1 MSDAILANIALALLG
16 AIGLV
21 GVAVIAARA
30 LVWFLE
36 RQRVGRGNRRE
47 SNPRPLAPSRHSN
60 DAPPPEEW

>member
-1 MSDAILANIALALLG
+1 VSDAVLANIALALLA

-36 RQRVGRGNRRE
+36 RQRVGRKR
-47 SNPRPLAPSRHSN
+47 
-60 DAPPPEEW
+60 

>member
-1 MSDAILANIALALLG
+1 MSDAILANIAFSLLG

-36 RQRVGRGNRRE
+36 RQRTGRRR
-47 SNPRPLAPSRHSN
+47 
-60 DAPPPEEW
+60 

>member
-1 MSDAILANIALALLG
+1 MSDAILANITLALLG

-36 RQRVGRGNRRE
+36 RQRVGRKR
-47 SNPRPLAPSRHSN
+47 
-60 DAPPPEEW
+60 

>member
-1 MSDAILANIALALLG
+1 MSNDLLANITLALLG

-36 RQRVGRGNRRE
+36 RQRTGRRR
-47 SNPRPLAPSRHSN
+47 
-60 DAPPPEEW
+60 

>member
-36 RQRVGRGNRRE
+36 RQRVGRKR
-47 SNPRPLAPSRHSN
+47 
-60 DAPPPEEW
+60 

>member
-1 MSDAILANIALALLG
+1 VSDAVLANIALALLA

-36 RQRVGRGNRRE
+36 RQRTGRRR
-47 SNPRPLAPSRHSN
+47 
-60 DAPPPEEW
+60 

>member
-1 MSDAILANIALALLG
+1 MSNDLLAHITYAALG

-36 RQRVGRGNRRE
+36 RQRTRGRR
-47 SNPRPLAPSRHSN
+47 
-60 DAPPPEEW
+60 

>member
-1 MSDAILANIALALLG
+1 MSDAILANITLALLA

-36 RQRVGRGNRRE
+36 RQRVGRKR
-47 SNPRPLAPSRHSN
+47 
-60 DAPPPEEW
+60 

>member
-1 MSDAILANIALALLG
+1 VLANIALALLA

-36 RQRVGRGNRRE
+36 RQRTGRRR
-47 SNPRPLAPSRHSN
+47 
-60 DAPPPEEW
+60 